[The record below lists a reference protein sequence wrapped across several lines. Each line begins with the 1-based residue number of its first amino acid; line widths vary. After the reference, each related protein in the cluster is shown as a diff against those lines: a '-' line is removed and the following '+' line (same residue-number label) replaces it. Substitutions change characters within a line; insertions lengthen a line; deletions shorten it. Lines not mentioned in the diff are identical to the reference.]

1 MDSFGLA
8 LIIVLI
14 ILILVSAFFSG
25 SETSIMAIN
34 QIKLDNASEKGQK
47 SAKRVNSLRKRV
59 DEVLGVILIGNNLV
73 NISASALLTYFVI
86 KEFGDQYVWVG
97 TLILTILIIV
107 FAEIAPKN
115 FAAKKPEAIAYPASV
130 ILEFLTNSF
139 GWLSKILNF
148 FSSKVTGVKNED
160 NYFAQ
165 NLNRDELKSVLTK
178 ETEEVDKEEMEAMK
192 SLLELKELTVQDI
205 LIPMSEVIS
214 LNLEEIE
221 SFVNDERDRFY
232 PVDEKE
238 NSEVLGFIHSKEI
251 EQLEEFKMDSDDF
264 LIEPYYV
271 PESTQLFSQLK
282 NFQKNGTEVALV
294 VDEYGEKTGL
304 ITLEDLIEQIVGRL
318 NEENDDLA
326 IVVNDD
332 GSVLVGGS
340 VIVRDLNK
348 HMSWNLPEDG
358 EKTVYLKLKDEAGNI
373 SSEFSTSITID
384 TLPPNTPEVELT
396 IISCRDLR
404 EYSNIL
410 LRLCAILPES
420 DSLVYSSSDPLSPL

>member
-1 MDSFGLA
+1 MDSFGLV

-14 ILILVSAFFSG
+14 ILIFVSAFFSG

-232 PVDEKE
+232 PVFEKE

-251 EQLEEFKMDSDDF
+251 EQLEEFKMNSDDF

-332 GSVLVGGS
+332 GSVFG
-340 VIVRDLNK
+340 
-348 HMSWNLPEDG
+348 
-358 EKTVYLKLKDEAGNI
+358 Y
-373 SSEFSTSITID
+373 FSDITG
-384 TLPPNTPEVELT
+384 
-396 IISCRDLR
+396 
-404 EYSNIL
+404 
-410 LRLCAILPES
+410 
-420 DSLVYSSSDPLSPL
+420 